1 MIGGFFEFE
10 MELSHARRIY
20 PHHLPPLQPPPARRP
35 DRRPALVRRSRFRPI
50 DGPEALLAHAGGA
63 ESETLI
69 SESGLYK
76 AFYRYQHPENRHLRR
91 WLTQEVIPTLR
102 DQVATAAWKPRRA
115 FLSWEGARVSLLEW
129 QGEWWVP
136 LEQLPHFSRQVE
148 EPARRG
154 WLRR

>member
-1 MIGGFFEFE
+1 M
-10 MELSHARRIY
+10 
-20 PHHLPPLQPPPARRP
+20 
-35 DRRPALVRRSRFRPI
+35 
-50 DGPEALLAHAGGA
+50 
-63 ESETLI
+63 
-69 SESGLYK
+69 
-76 AFYRYQHPENRHLRR
+76 
-91 WLTQEVIPTLR
+91 IPTQR

-136 LEQLPHFSRQVE
+136 LEELPRFSRQVE